1 MSIKIKWLGTAGFE
15 IKTDQAR
22 FLIDPYLTRNEN
34 ARPKQLLCPEDM
46 KNIDM
51 IFVSHGH
58 FDHTYDIQSI
68 AINTGAKVF
77 CCETTKEWLVRK
89 GVDNKQVHSFPD
101 LKKIESLIDKN
112 PPANGILY
120 EFSEKDVFAQ
130 AFYSH
135 HVEFDKTL
143 SEETMKRILEGRKE
157 ALEEGMRLI
166 LEYPEG
172 QPVSW
177 RFTINNTVIHHFGSG
192 GSTLAELIPLIHEK
206 TDVLLVPLQ
215 GHTSICDIAYLY
227 VKMLHPKMV
236 IPQHHDDFFPPIS
249 KHIDIKPFIDR
260 VKTAFPEIEVREMQM
275 NDEIS
280 L

>member
-1 MSIKIKWLGTAGFE
+1 MKINMKWLGTAGFE
-15 IKTDQAR
+15 IKTDQTR
-22 FLIDPYLTRNEN
+22 FLIDPYLTRNEH
-34 ARPKQLLCPEDM
+34 ASPKQPLTPEDI

-58 FDHTYDIQSI
+58 FDHTYDIHAI
-68 AINTGAKVF
+68 AMNTGAKVF
-77 CCETTKEWLVRK
+77 CCETTKEWLIQK
-89 GVDNKQVHSFPD
+89 GVGEKQIHSFPD

-120 EFSEKDVFAQ
+120 EFSENDIFAQ

-143 SEETMKRILEGRKE
+143 SLETMSRIQKEPEG

-177 RFTINNTVIHHFGSG
+177 RFKIGNTVIHHFGSG
-192 GSTLAELIPLIHEK
+192 GSTLAELIPFIHKK

-215 GHTSICDIAYLY
+215 GHTRICEIAYLY
-227 VKMLHPKMV
+227 VQMLRPKMV

-249 KHIDIKPFIDR
+249 QYIDIKPFIEM
-260 VKTAFPEIEVREMQM
+260 VKSTFPEIEVREMQM

-280 L
+280 T

>member
-177 RFTINNTVIHHFGSG
+177 RFTINNTVIHHFGSS